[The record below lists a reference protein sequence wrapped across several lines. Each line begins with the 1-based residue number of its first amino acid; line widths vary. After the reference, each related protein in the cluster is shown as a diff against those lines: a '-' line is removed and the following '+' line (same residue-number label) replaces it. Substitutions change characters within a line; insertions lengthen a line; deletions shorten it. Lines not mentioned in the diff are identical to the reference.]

1 MIEGFRNETGRAA
14 DALRLVTSGS
24 YSACGAGIVPAV
36 SLWETS
42 RHTRPRPKVLMQK
55 KPGTRDTLP
64 QIDVHEADL
73 AQDMGDTTAARYSDL
88 SVPTSVW
95 RPRTQTTPRLLLAR
109 SDESIGPILAPLQ
122 DVMGTAV
129 IDEVVDGNQ
138 LDEALQKN
146 GPYALVISQ
155 AILPGMRGLEVLAK
169 ARERGDNTPFVLI
182 QSMHQNFVRITIGG
196 GPNSIVSTRLVNTV
210 ALLDLVQQMLS
221 AKSLGKSAQ

>member
-1 MIEGFRNETGRAA
+1 
-14 DALRLVTSGS
+14 
-24 YSACGAGIVPAV
+24 
-36 SLWETS
+36 
-42 RHTRPRPKVLMQK
+42 MQK
-55 KPGTRDTLP
+55 KPGKRDTLP
-64 QIDVHEADL
+64 QIDVHDADL
-73 AQDMGDTTAARYSDL
+73 ALDMGDTTAARYSDQL
-88 SVPTSVW
+88 DPASVW

-138 LDEALQKN
+138 LDDALQNN

-155 AILPGMRGLEVLAK
+155 AMLPGMRGLEVLAK

-221 AKSLGKSAQ
+221 AKGLGNPTK

>member
-1 MIEGFRNETGRAA
+1 
-14 DALRLVTSGS
+14 
-24 YSACGAGIVPAV
+24 
-36 SLWETS
+36 
-42 RHTRPRPKVLMQK
+42 MQK

-64 QIDVHEADL
+64 QIDMHKADL
-73 AQDMGDTTAARYSDL
+73 ALDMGDTTAARYADQPE
-88 SVPTSVW
+88 PTSVW
-95 RPRTQTTPRLLLAR
+95 RPRTHTTPRLLLAR

-122 DVMGTAV
+122 DVMGTAI
-129 IDEVVDGNQ
+129 IDEVEDGNQ
-138 LDEALQKN
+138 LDEALKKN

-155 AILPGMRGLEVLAK
+155 AMLPGMRGLEVLAK

-221 AKSLGKSAQ
+221 TKDLGRPTK

>member
-1 MIEGFRNETGRAA
+1 M
-14 DALRLVTSGS
+14 
-24 YSACGAGIVPAV
+24 P
-36 SLWETS
+36 
-42 RHTRPRPKVLMQK
+42 K

-73 AQDMGDTTAARYSDL
+73 DLGDTAAARYADGQA
-88 SVPTSVW
+88 PTSVW
-95 RPRTQTTPRLLLAR
+95 RPRTQATPRLLLAR
-109 SDESIGPILAPLQ
+109 SDESIGPVLAPLQ

-129 IDEVVDGNQ
+129 IDEVADGNQ

-155 AILPGMRGLEVLAK
+155 AMLPGMRGLEVLAK

-221 AKSLGKSAQ
+221 TNGSVKPTK